1 VFKRGPA
8 ARVPDEL
15 RNPLGAL
22 LRIILPLSLPGLVS
36 AGVFCFI
43 ASWNEYF
50 YAFLYTSVHARTLP
64 VLLGEFTTKVG
75 TDYLKMAAAGVVAS
89 APPVLLALVFQRFL
103 IRGLTEGAVKG

>member
-1 VFKRGPA
+1 M
-8 ARVPDEL
+8 
-15 RNPLGAL
+15 
-22 LRIILPLSLPGLVS
+22 S

-43 ASWNEYF
+43 ASWNEYL
-50 YAFLYTSVHARTLP
+50 YAFPLHLHAVPGRCP
-64 VLLGEFTTKVG
+64 VLIGEFTTKVG